1 MIENVVFDFGQV
13 LIKFDPDH
21 MVGRYVTDA
30 VDAALLSAVV
40 FDRLYWDKLDAGTLG
55 DAEAE
60 RIMQSIAESDTPS
73 PLEFQFDCLR
83 QLGFREV
90 ALLHKN
96 LVFAAYYAL
105 K

>member
-1 MIENVVFDFGQV
+1 M
-13 LIKFDPDH
+13 
-21 MVGRYVTDA
+21 R
-30 VDAALLSAVV
+30 
-40 FDRLYWDKLDAGTLG
+40 
-55 DAEAE
+55 
-60 RIMQSIAESDTPS
+60 SIAESDTPS

-96 LVFAAYYAL
+96 LVFAAYYAM

>member
-1 MIENVVFDFGQV
+1 MFKVRQEIFLRE
-13 LIKFDPDH
+13 
-21 MVGRYVTDA
+21 A
-30 VDAALLSAVV
+30 
-40 FDRLYWDKLDAGTLG
+40 LG

-60 RIMQSIAESDTPS
+60 RIMRSIAESDTPS
-73 PLEFQFDCLR
+73 SLEFQFGCLR
-83 QLGFREV
+83 KTGFREV